1 MPIYEYRRPDGTTFE
16 IQQSFSDDSLSVDPD
31 TGVPVERVLHAPAVH
46 FKGKGFYNTDYGT
59 RNRQRETA
67 ANNAAEKSSEKSS
80 SSAKDSSSSS
90 GKDSSSSSGKD
101 SSSSSGKDSSSSS
114 GSSSGGDSS
123 SSSSSDGKGEKASK
137 GSAPSKDAKPVA
149 AKG

>member
-16 IQQSFSDDSLSVDPD
+16 IQQSFSDETLKVDPD

-67 ANNAAEKSSEKSS
+67 AAAESSSSEKSS
-80 SSAKDSSSSS
+80 TEKSSAEKSSSAEKPSS
-90 GKDSSSSSGKD
+90 ADSA
-101 SSSSSGKDSSSSS
+101 
-114 GSSSGGDSS
+114 SS
-123 SSSSSDGKGEKASK
+123 SSSSSEGKKDTAKKPEK
-137 GSAPSKDAKPVA
+137 PKDAKPVA
-149 AKG
+149 AKS

>member
-16 IQQSFSDDSLSVDPD
+16 MQQSFSDDPLTVDPE
-31 TGVPVERVLHAPAVH
+31 TGVPVERVLHPPAVH

-67 ANNAAEKSSEKSS
+67 AAAEKSSDSASS
-80 SSAKDSSSSS
+80 SSD
-90 GKDSSSSSGKD
+90 
-101 SSSSSGKDSSSSS
+101 
-114 GSSSGGDSS
+114 GGSS
-123 SSSSSDGKGEKASK
+123 SSSSTAEKGEKKSEK
-137 GSAPSKDAKPVA
+137 SSKDAAAPKGSKPVA

>member
-1 MPIYEYRRPDGTTFE
+1 MPIYEYRRPDGTTFD
-16 IQQSFSDDSLSVDPD
+16 IQQPFSDDPLKVDPD

-67 ANNAAEKSSEKSS
+67 ANAEKSSSEKSS
-80 SSAKDSSSSS
+80 SEKSSSE
-90 GKDSSSSSGKD
+90 KSSSEKSSAEKT
-101 SSSSSGKDSSSSS
+101 SSS
-114 GSSSGGDSS
+114 GDSS
-123 SSSSSDGKGEKASK
+123 SSSSSSKDGKREA
-137 GSAPSKDAKPVA
+137 GSAKPGGSKPLA

>member
-16 IQQSFSDDSLSVDPD
+16 IQQSFSEDSLKVDPE

-67 ANNAAEKSSEKSS
+67 ASAEKPSAEKSAEGSS
-80 SSAKDSSSSS
+80 SSKDKKS
-90 GKDSSSSSGKD
+90 
-101 SSSSSGKDSSSSS
+101 
-114 GSSSGGDSS
+114 
-123 SSSSSDGKGEKASK
+123 EKADKAKESK
-137 GSAPSKDAKPVA
+137 PA
-149 AKG
+149 AKES

>member
-16 IQQSFSDDSLSVDPD
+16 IQQSFSDEALAVDPE

-67 ANNAAEKSSEKSS
+67 ASAEKSSESKSSESKSS
-80 SSAKDSSSSS
+80 SGDSAKPADSAGKDKPAAKDS
-90 GKDSSSSSGKD
+90 GKAKD
-101 SSSSSGKDSSSSS
+101 T
-114 GSSSGGDSS
+114 
-123 SSSSSDGKGEKASK
+123 
-137 GSAPSKDAKPVA
+137 KPVA
-149 AKG
+149 ASG

>member
-16 IQQSFSDDSLSVDPD
+16 IQQSFSDESLSVDPD

-67 ANNAAEKSSEKSS
+67 AAAEKSSAEKKSSGEKSSGEKSAGSGEKSS
-80 SSAKDSSSSS
+80 SGDSA
-90 GKDSSSSSGKD
+90 
-101 SSSSSGKDSSSSS
+101 
-114 GSSSGGDSS
+114 SS
-123 SSSSSDGKGEKASK
+123 SSSSSDSK
-137 GSAPSKDAKPVA
+137 GAKGTGKSGDSKPVA
-149 AKG
+149 AKP

>member
-16 IQQSFSDDSLSVDPD
+16 IQQSFSEDPLAVDPE
-31 TGVPVERVLHAPAVH
+31 TGVPVERVLHPPALH

-67 ANNAAEKSSEKSS
+67 AANEKSAAEKSSSEKASKEKSAS
-80 SSAKDSSSSS
+80 E
-90 GKDSSSSSGKD
+90 
-101 SSSSSGKDSSSSS
+101 
-114 GSSSGGDSS
+114 
-123 SSSSSDGKGEKASK
+123 SSSDGKSKTGESTSGKGEKGTAKASD
-137 GSAPSKDAKPVA
+137 SKPVA

>member
-16 IQQSFSDDSLSVDPD
+16 LQQSFSDDALVVDPD

-67 ANNAAEKSSEKSS
+67 AAAAEKSSSEKSS
-80 SSAKDSSSSS
+80 SEKSSGGKPSSDGGSSSSD
-90 GKDSSSSSGKD
+90 GA
-101 SSSSSGKDSSSSS
+101 
-114 GSSSGGDSS
+114 SS
-123 SSSSSDGKGEKASK
+123 SSSSSSSASSDGKGDK
-137 GSAPSKDAKPVA
+137 GAAKSSNSKPVV
-149 AKG
+149 AKN